1 MRRAKYNMLHFAT
14 LYQEDREVKAIM
26 ANMKKYSDM
35 RSIGHLCAHYER
47 SVQPGHY
54 SNKDI
59 DQARLA
65 EDRVNLAPV
74 REGGQTA
81 YIKQQISSV
90 MGERTLRK
98 DAVKMCCWIVDR
110 PPTLPAEKET
120 EFFQAAYDFMAARYG
135 EKSGMG
141 EDCVLSAYIH
151 RSESTP
157 HLHFAFL
164 PVVERGG
171 QRTFCAKEVVGR
183 ADLST
188 FHSDL
193 AAYMEQHGICS
204 ERDILTGKTQR
215 DSSGRALSVKELKRN
230 RQRER
235 ERDKNH
241 DRWTTGNERNIER
254 GRW

>member
-1 MRRAKYNMLHFAT
+1 
-14 LYQEDREVKAIM
+14 M

-35 RSIGHLCAHYER
+35 RDIGHLCAHYAR
-47 SVQPGHY
+47 SVAPGHY
-54 SNKDI
+54 GNADI
-59 DQARLA
+59 DQERLS
-65 EDRVNLAPV
+65 EDRVNLAPA

-81 YIKQQISSV
+81 YIKRQIAEV
-90 MGERTLRK
+90 MDGRTLRK

-110 PPTLPAEKET
+110 PPTLPAEKEP

-141 EDCVLSAYIH
+141 EDCVISAYIH
-151 RSESTP
+151 QSESTP

-164 PVVERGG
+164 PVLYRDG
-171 QRTFCAKEVVGR
+171 QRSFCAKQIVGR
-183 ADLST
+183 SDLSS
-188 FHSDL
+188 FHKDL
-193 AAYMEQHGICS
+193 AAYMERKGICS
-204 ERDILTGKTQR
+204 ERDILNGKTQR

-235 ERDKNH
+235 ERTH
-241 DRWTTGNERNIER
+241 DRWASSTSVERERER

>member
-1 MRRAKYNMLHFAT
+1 
-14 LYQEDREVKAIM
+14 M

-35 RSIGHLCAHYER
+35 RAIGHLCAHYER

-54 SNKDI
+54 GNSDI
-59 DQARLA
+59 DQERLS
-65 EDRVNLAPV
+65 EDRVNLAPS
-74 REGGQTA
+74 RNGSQTA
-81 YIKQQISSV
+81 YIKQQIAEV
-90 MGERTLRK
+90 MDGRTLRK
-98 DAVKMCCWIVDR
+98 DAVRMCCWIVDA
-110 PPTLPAEKET
+110 PPNLPKEKQP
-120 EFFQAAYDFMAARYG
+120 EFFQAAYDFMVDRYG
-135 EKSGMG
+135 NTSGMG
-141 EDCVLSAYIH
+141 EACVVSAYIH
-151 RSESTP
+151 QSESTP
-157 HLHFAFL
+157 HMHFAFL
-164 PVVERGG
+164 PVLERDG
-171 QRTFCAKEVVGR
+171 QRRMCAKEVVGR

-204 ERDILTGKTQR
+204 KRDILTGKTQR

-241 DRWTTGNERNIER
+241 DRWTTATERNIER

>member
-1 MRRAKYNMLHFAT
+1 
-14 LYQEDREVKAIM
+14 M
-26 ANMKKYSDM
+26 ANMRKFNDM
-35 RSIGHLCAHYER
+35 RKIGHLCAHYER
-47 SVQPGHY
+47 SVKPGHY
-54 SNKDI
+54 GNKEI
-59 DQARLA
+59 DQERLS
-65 EDRVNLAPV
+65 EDCVNLAPA
-74 REGGQTA
+74 RDGGQTA
-81 YIKQQISSV
+81 YIKRQIDEI

-110 PPTLPAEKET
+110 PPTLPAKKEP

-141 EDCVLSAYIH
+141 EDCVISAYIH

-164 PVVERGG
+164 PVLDRDG
-171 QRTFCAKEVVGR
+171 QRSFCAKQVVGR
-183 ADLST
+183 ADLAS
-188 FHSDL
+188 FHKDL
-193 AAYMEQHGICS
+193 AAYMEKKGICS

-215 DSSGRALSVKELKRN
+215 DSSGRALSVKELKRS

-235 ERDKNH
+235 TH
-241 DRWTTGNERNIER
+241 DRWTKPTSVERERER